1 MLGWWD
7 DRDLADVVGEKEAKA
22 IAKALE
28 VRTCGELITHFPRA
42 FSRRDDII
50 TKDQIDSADPIT
62 FISTVVKTEKIST
75 GKKRTEIILKN
86 GVVLVF
92 FHHKVFG
99 VWKGAAIMVTGKV
112 RVFNDH
118 LSVTHPQCLV
128 FSDSAAG
135 PDAGPEGK
143 PKQAFS
149 SGAMKKL
156 ERYEGLTDFLASRS
170 MIPIYWQK
178 GGLESTRILGAI
190 YESLRTMPLLP
201 DPVSGGMTL
210 NEALWDLHFP
220 PFFGSNSATEMLKG
234 KEALTLALVMALRRL
249 DAQKDVANPLP
260 PGAKQRQ
267 LVDGLPYQLTED
279 QEAAL
284 SEISAEMQRNF
295 PMSRMLQ
302 GEVGSGK
309 TVVALAAML
318 QAADNDK
325 QAALLAPT
333 EVLATQH
340 ARSIT
345 ATLREAGVEANV
357 VLLTGSMPVKAKRE
371 ALLQIV
377 SGQADIVVGTHAL
390 LEDTVEFCELSLVIV
405 DEQHRFGVEQR
416 DKLRAKT
423 NPVAHLLVMTA
434 TPIPRTIAMTVFGDL
449 AESKIKQLPRGRQPI
464 SSSVVQHDQRGWT
477 DRMWHRLEEELAAGR
492 QAYVVTPRISGAGG
506 VIELALKLGAEIPPV
521 AMPNS
526 APEDLAEVDPYARYG
541 EDERPLPQESLFAAF
556 EPPKREVL
564 DDVPTEI
571 PGARIGVL
579 FGRMSGP
586 DKEEVMQKF
595 AAGEINVLISTT
607 VIEVGV
613 DVPNATIMIVRESE
627 RFGLSQL
634 HQLRGRIGRG
644 TQPSVCLFHTL
655 APEGHPAH
663 ARLQQVAGTTDGFA
677 VAQIDLA
684 HRREGNVLGTEQS
697 GVHSQLQLLDVQN
710 DSALIEQAKVQ
721 AARIIEQDLPM
732 ARAMVAGIDDD
743 RYEFLSKT

>member
-1 MLGWWD
+1 MLGWRD

-128 FSDSAAG
+128 FSDSSAG

-170 MIPIYWQK
+170 MIPIYRQK

-318 QAADNDK
+318 QAVDNDK

-377 SGQADIVVGTHAL
+377 SGQADIIVGTHAL

-586 DKEEVMQKF
+586 DKEEIMQKF

-663 ARLQQVAGTTDGFA
+663 ARLQQVAGTTDGFT

-743 RYEFLSKT
+743 RYEYLAKT

>member
-1 MLGWWD
+1 
-7 DRDLADVVGEKEAKA
+7 
-22 IAKALE
+22 AKALE

-170 MIPIYWQK
+170 MIPIYRQK

-220 PFFGSNSATEMLKG
+220 PFFGSNSAVETLKG

-340 ARSIT
+340 VRSIT

-377 SGQADIVVGTHAL
+377 SGQADIIVGTHAL

-477 DRMWHRLEEELAAGR
+477 ARMWHRLEEELAAGR

-521 AMPNS
+521 AVPNS

-586 DKEEVMQKF
+586 DKEEIMQKF

>member
-1 MLGWWD
+1 MLGWRD

-50 TKDQIDSADPIT
+50 TKVQIDSADPIT

-135 PDAGPEGK
+135 PGASPEGK

-170 MIPIYWQK
+170 MIPIYRQK

-220 PFFGSNSATEMLKG
+220 PFFGSNSAVETLKG

-249 DAQKDVANPLP
+249 DAQKDAANPLP

-267 LVDGLPYQLTED
+267 LVDGLSYQLTED

-357 VLLTGSMPVKAKRE
+357 VLLTGSMPVKVKRE

-377 SGQADIVVGTHAL
+377 SGQADIIVGTHAL

-464 SSSVVQHDQRGWT
+464 NSSVVQHDQRGWT
-477 DRMWHRLEEELAAGR
+477 ARMWHRLEEELAAGR

-506 VIELALKLGAEIPPV
+506 VTELALKLGAEIPPV
-521 AMPNS
+521 AVPNS
-526 APEDLAEVDPYARYG
+526 APEDLADVDPYARYG

>member
-1 MLGWWD
+1 MLGWRD

-28 VRTCGELITHFPRA
+28 INTCGELITYFPRA

-50 TKDQIDSADPIT
+50 TDDDLNSADPIT
-62 FISTVVKTEKIST
+62 FISTVVKADKIDT
-75 GKKRTEIILKN
+75 GKKRTEITLSN
-86 GVVLVF
+86 GVTLVF
-92 FHHKVFG
+92 FHHQVFG
-99 VWKGAAIMVTGKV
+99 VWKGATIMVTGKV
-112 RVFNDH
+112 RVFQKH
-118 LSVTHPQCLV
+118 LTVTHPQCLV
-128 FSDSAAG
+128 FSNSSTG
-135 PDAGPEGK
+135 PDAK
-143 PKQAFS
+143 PKKTFS

-156 ERYEGLTDFLASRS
+156 ERYEGLTTYLAAQPF
-170 MIPIYWQK
+170 IPIYRQK
-178 GGLESTRILGAI
+178 GGLESARILGAI

-201 DPVSGGMTL
+201 DPANGGMTL

-220 PFFGSNSATEMLKG
+220 PFLGNGPAVETLKD

-249 DAQKDVANPLP
+249 DAQKASANPLP
-260 PGAKQRQ
+260 PGDKYRQ
-267 LVDGLPYQLTED
+267 LVDGLPYQLTAD
-279 QEAAL
+279 QESAL
-284 SEISAEMQRNF
+284 SEISGEMQRNF

-345 ATLREAGVEANV
+345 ATLRTAGVEANV

-377 SGQADIVVGTHAL
+377 SGQADIVIGTHAL

-423 NPVAHLLVMTA
+423 YPVAHLLVMTA

-449 AESKIKQLPRGRQPI
+449 AESTIKQLPRGRQPI
-464 SSSVVQHDQRGWT
+464 SSSVVQHEQQGWT

-492 QAYVVTPRISGAGG
+492 QAYVVTPRIDGAGG

-526 APEDLAEVDPYARYG
+526 APEDLAERDPCARYG
-541 EDERPLPQESLFAAF
+541 EDERPLPQDSLFAAF

-571 PGARIGVL
+571 TGARIGVL

-613 DVPNATIMIVRESE
+613 DVPNATMMIVRESE

-655 APEGHPAH
+655 APEGHPAN
-663 ARLQQVAGTTDGFA
+663 ARLQQVAGTNDGFA

-697 GVHSQLQLLDVQN
+697 GVHSQLRLLDVQN

-721 AARIIEQDLPM
+721 AASIIEHDVAM

-743 RYEFLSKT
+743 GYEYLSKT

>member
-1 MLGWWD
+1 MLGWRD

-128 FSDSAAG
+128 FSDSSAG
-135 PDAGPEGK
+135 PDAGPDGK

-170 MIPIYWQK
+170 MIPIYRQK

-260 PGAKQRQ
+260 PGAKQCQ

-377 SGQADIVVGTHAL
+377 SGQADIIVGTHAL

-477 DRMWHRLEEELAAGR
+477 ARMWHRLEEELAAGR

-526 APEDLAEVDPYARYG
+526 APENLAEVDPYARYG

>member
-1 MLGWWD
+1 MLGWRD

-135 PDAGPEGK
+135 PDAGPDGK

-170 MIPIYWQK
+170 MIPIYRQK

-260 PGAKQRQ
+260 LGAKQRQ

-377 SGQADIVVGTHAL
+377 SGQADIIVGTHAL
-390 LEDTVEFCELSLVIV
+390 LEDKVEFCELSLVIV

-464 SSSVVQHDQRGWT
+464 NSSVVQHDQRGWT

-521 AMPNS
+521 AVPNS
-526 APEDLAEVDPYARYG
+526 ASEDLAEVDPYARYG

-571 PGARIGVL
+571 LGARIGVL

-644 TQPSVCLFHTL
+644 TQPSLCLFHTL

-663 ARLQQVAGTTDGFA
+663 ARLQHVAGTTDGFA